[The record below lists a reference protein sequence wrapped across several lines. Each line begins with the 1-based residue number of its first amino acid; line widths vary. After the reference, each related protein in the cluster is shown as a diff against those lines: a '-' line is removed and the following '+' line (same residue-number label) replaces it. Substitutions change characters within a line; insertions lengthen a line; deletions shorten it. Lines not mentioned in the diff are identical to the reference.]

1 MEQTTKVVLAKR
13 VAEQWVKDFLKA
25 EFRVDVYYGTGQVK
39 NLVGLLRSVRDGKT
53 AVEGLPLISDLG
65 LREGY
70 DYLSVWSSDH
80 DKMLSL
86 VQWLESK
93 GYETSRLW

>member
-1 MEQTTKVVLAKR
+1 MMQMYQRILIL
-13 VAEQWVKDFLKA
+13 FLI
-25 EFRVDVYYGTGQVK
+25 GQVK
-39 NLVGLLRSVRDGKT
+39 NLIGLLRSVRDGKT

-93 GYETSRLW
+93 GYETSGLW